1 MVRRLD
7 SIIDLDFR
15 QVGAAQLAD
24 IDLYYD
30 SEIDMGGDNDALG
43 LAVHGGFEG
52 WEIFVNYPMLEFD
65 PNYRRYVLTHEL
77 GHVLGLEHPFNAAD
91 GDVLNGITDPWRSAY
106 PEDMVMA
113 YRNSAGGVWPEF
125 FTSNDVQALIHIWGA
140 ESVPRVPHTRLVV
153 ADGDSEVPKLTN
165 EWLGANAGDLVIQ
178 DDVFRIVHVITSG
191 WSDRL
196 LINRLVRAGVSS
208 NDIQAKQLN
217 FDTFR
222 LPVEQDIT
230 VMSSVLEGSDRSE
243 TLHGLAGW
251 DILDAKGR

>member
-1 MVRRLD
+1 M
-7 SIIDLDFR
+7 
-15 QVGAAQLAD
+15 
-24 IDLYYD
+24 
-30 SEIDMGGDNDALG
+30 
-43 LAVHGGFEG
+43 
-52 WEIFVNYPMLEFD
+52 
-65 PNYRRYVLTHEL
+65 LTHEL

-106 PEDMVMA
+106 PEDTVMA
-113 YRNSAGGVWPEF
+113 YRNPAGGVWPEF
-125 FTSNDVQALIHIWGA
+125 FTSNDVQSLIHIWGA

-196 LINRLVRAGVSS
+196 LINRLVRAGVSG

-230 VMSSVLEGSDRSE
+230 VMLSVLEGSDRSE

-251 DILDAKGR
+251 DILDAKGGDDLVHGGNGRDIICGGTGADELHGDFGWYTYIDQRDGAEDLIAVKSDQFLHNYWYESSGNIHSAIRQM